1 MCHLP
6 THSKVSFIEAISVH
20 IDDEKNRTVQIE
32 NEENQTIKFVLSEI
46 KKISAI
52 FLERFFNQV
61 SHHSYRTAFCCTLFF
76 IPIEFTCTQS
86 FVFIFFP
93 NLGLR
98 WFACEVS

>member
-61 SHHSYRTAFCCTLFF
+61 S
-76 IPIEFTCTQS
+76 QS
-86 FVFIFFP
+86 FITYVLLYIIFY
-93 NLGLR
+93 
-98 WFACEVS
+98 SH